1 MGLRDQWATWLGPAA
16 DTITDEQLNRL
27 DDVARRLDNRWPDD
41 DPDHAEDRTTAL
53 AAAAQVILGDATL
66 EQVGAQL
73 QAVRRAEHEQLVA
86 LTGALLASD
95 GGERVLAERAG
106 VARDTVRKALGR

>member
-1 MGLRDQWATWLGPAA
+1 MSLRDTWADWLGPAG
-16 DTITDEQLNRL
+16 DTITDDQLARL
-27 DDVARRLDNRWPDD
+27 DAVSAALDDRWPDG

-53 AAAAQVILGDATL
+53 SAAAQVIFGDDTL
-66 EQVGAQL
+66 ENFGAQF
-73 QAVRRAEHEQLVA
+73 QSARRAEHERIVA

-95 GGERVLAERAG
+95 GGERVLADRAG